1 MTARDDAKRLAD
13 KYILKDGT
21 DPSAPGAAKI
31 LQLQREQEPMS
42 VEEVEAEI
50 YRLATLSKLDY
61 ERERQG
67 VAARTGYRLSTLDKL
82 VEEERKKIPP
92 PDPSDD
98 RPPAL
103 EPVIGAELVNDLIT
117 DLTKYISLE
126 PDYAA
131 TAAFWAIHTYLLDYI
146 RITPRLAITAPE
158 KRCGKTTFIDWLSTV
173 VQRPKRSDN
182 ISAAAVYRVVEQLR
196 PTLLID
202 EADTYLGNNQEL
214 RGILNSG
221 HRSDGTVDRST
232 KSGGLVSFST
242 YSACAISLIGGLPET
257 LHDRS
262 IRIRLRRRRPDEKIA
277 SLRGDRTDDTL
288 ARRCARW
295 ALDCRD
301 AYASADPSVPPEL
314 FNRVEDNWRPLLAIA
329 DVIGG
334 EWPERLREIAVNI
347 AQLEAGEDPSV
358 GTRLLQDIREILG
371 DRDWITSN
379 SLILKLHVREW
390 AISSTKRLANLLK
403 PYGIEPKQERRG
415 GSVERGYL
423 AKDFEDAFSRYL
435 SVPDVPLVPA
445 ALAKEEKPSL
455 SEKAT
460 GTNGTNGTRD
470 SEEAQPMRRF

>member
-1 MTARDDAKRLAD
+1 MTARDDAKKLAD

-31 LQLQREQEPMS
+31 LQLQREQEPPS
-42 VEEVEAEI
+42 VEEVEDEI
-50 YRLATLSKLDY
+50 RQLATLSKLDY
-61 ERERQG
+61 ERERQR
-67 VAARTGYRLSTLDKL
+67 VHVRTGYRLSTIDSL

-98 RPPAL
+98 RPPSV
-103 EPVIGAELVNDLIT
+103 EPVIGTELVNDLIT
-117 DLTKYISLE
+117 NLTKHISLE

-131 TAAFWAIHTYLLDYI
+131 TAAFWVIHTYLLDYI

-158 KRCGKTTFIDWLSTV
+158 KRCGKTTFIDWLGTV

-221 HRSDGTVDRST
+221 HRSDGRVDRAT
-232 KSGGLVSFST
+232 KGGDLVSFST
-242 YSACAISLIGGLPET
+242 YSACAIALIGALPET

-295 ALDCRD
+295 TLDCRD
-301 AYASADPSVPPEL
+301 ACASADPAIPPEL

-329 DVIGG
+329 DAIGG
-334 EWPERLREIAVNI
+334 EWPRRLREIAVNI

-371 DRDWITSN
+371 DREWIS
-379 SLILKLHVREW
+379 SSALIGNLHVREW
-390 AISSTKRLANLLK
+390 AIPSGKQLANLLK
-403 PYGIEPKQERRG
+403 PYGIAPTQERRG
-415 GSVERGYL
+415 GRPERGYL
-423 AKDFEDAFSRYL
+423 ATDFADAFTRYL

-445 ALAKEEKPSL
+445 KPDVKEEKPSAL
-455 SEKAT
+455 DNAA
-460 GTNGTNGTRD
+460 GTNGTNGTPKR
-470 SEEAQPMRRF
+470 AYRRF